1 MVIQDLKWRIAALES
16 ILESAAPAEARS
28 QRGECD
34 ESVPQ
39 SIPEGAAPMGAGD
52 GAGDVSSRRDVVP
65 PTAAVTLTPEQRAAL
80 GGISSNVRALIRCIN
95 HRHAEEQDR
104 VLLALD
110 DDDCDDDNAPANAA
124 AGRNGNG
131 NGNDRPHSRHDS
143 FSSIRVLARTDS
155 KREMLDDI
163 LGPERSGARGPQRRR
178 RPHAR
183 RSTVA
188 VDRPFGDE
196 TTPIPRELIL
206 GMMGDVSDQGPG
218 GAGGGRGAA
227 SASSLPAYIRTRNRR
242 RL

>member
-131 NGNDRPHSRHDS
+131 NDRPHSRHDS

-155 KREMLDDI
+155 RREMLDNI
-163 LGPERSGARGPQRRR
+163 LTPERSQPAAARAP
-178 RPHAR
+178 
-183 RSTVA
+183 
-188 VDRPFGDE
+188 
-196 TTPIPRELIL
+196 
-206 GMMGDVSDQGPG
+206 
-218 GAGGGRGAA
+218 AA
-227 SASSLPAYIRTRNRR
+227 AALSPAAPPAPAPA
-242 RL
+242 LAD